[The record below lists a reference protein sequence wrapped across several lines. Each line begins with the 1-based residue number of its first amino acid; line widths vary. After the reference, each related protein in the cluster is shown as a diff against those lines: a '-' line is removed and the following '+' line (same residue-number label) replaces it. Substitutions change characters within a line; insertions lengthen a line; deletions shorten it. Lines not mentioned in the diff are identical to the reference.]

1 MKDVNKLALEA
12 YPEKLVTVGDNPE
25 LWDENEQY
33 RECWIEGY
41 NKALNIHVVITR
53 FCKCKEP
60 EVEDG
65 FTYCYNCNHH
75 IE

>member
-1 MKDVNKLALEA
+1 MIDIQKLALEA

-41 NKALNIHVVITR
+41 NKALIITDYGY
-53 FCKCKEP
+53 
-60 EVEDG
+60 EVLPIRN
-65 FTYCYNCNHH
+65 TL
-75 IE
+75 